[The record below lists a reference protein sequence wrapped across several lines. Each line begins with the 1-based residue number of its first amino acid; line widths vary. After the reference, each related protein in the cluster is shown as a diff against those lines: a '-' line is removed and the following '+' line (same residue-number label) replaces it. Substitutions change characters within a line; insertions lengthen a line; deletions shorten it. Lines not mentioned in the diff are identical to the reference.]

1 VTQKKI
7 LLAVDDSIYSKYAI
21 IYAAKMSAL
30 VKEMSF
36 TLFHV
41 LPTVSLYLMEEAK
54 TSVKAQAEL
63 KKVVRKNEEKAHRF
77 MNNYREQM
85 IGLGVNE
92 DHIEV
97 VTQPKMLGM
106 ARDILERAQKSLYDT
121 IVIGR
126 RGLSRIHEAF
136 SVSVSKKLL
145 QHSQLIPVWVIDKEV
160 TSQKIMIAI
169 DGSESSLR
177 AVDHLCFMLMGNP
190 EITVT
195 LFHVAAKIGD
205 YCEIDFNNSQKDI
218 EKLMIEGDR
227 RCVRDFYIH
236 ARQKFQGAGISDD
249 RIHIKEVSPR
259 MNVGKAILKEFNAGG
274 YGTLVIGRRGI
285 GRSFF
290 MGSVSEYL
298 VDKIENCA
306 LWLVS

>member
-1 VTQKKI
+1 MIQKKI

-21 IYAAKMSAL
+21 VYASRMSAV

-41 LPTVSLYLMEEAK
+41 LPTVSLYLVEEAK
-54 TSVKAQAEL
+54 TSFKAQAEL
-63 KKVVRKNEEKAHRF
+63 KKVVRKNEDNAHRF

-85 IGLGVNE
+85 INLGVNE
-92 DHIEV
+92 DRIEV

-106 ARDILERAQKSLYDT
+106 ARDIIERAQKSLYDG

-126 RGLSRIHEAF
+126 RGLSKIHEAF
-136 SVSVSKKLL
+136 SFSVSKKLL
-145 QHSQLIPVWVIDKEV
+145 EYSLLIPVWVIDKEV
-160 TSQKIMIAI
+160 TNQKIMVAV

-177 AVDHLCFMLMGNP
+177 AIDHLCFMLTGNP
-190 EITVT
+190 DIIVT
-195 LFHVAAKIGD
+195 LFHVAAKMGD
-205 YCEIDFNNSQKDI
+205 YCEIDFNNHHGDI
-218 EKLMIEGDR
+218 EKLMIEGSR
-227 RCVRDFYIH
+227 RCVRDFYTH
-236 ARQKFQGAGISDD
+236 ARQKFHEAEISDD
-249 RIHIKEVSPR
+249 RINIKEVKPR
-259 MNVGKAILKEFNAGG
+259 MNVGKAILNEFNSGD

-298 VDKIENCA
+298 IDKMENCA